1 MPTYY
6 YEAIT
11 ERGWKSGTCAVCG
24 KPARRQ
30 REFTNTVNPFN
41 RNDDGTVRTREEV
54 RRNVRRLRA
63 EWESAPVL
71 HARCEP

>member
-1 MPTYY
+1 
-6 YEAIT
+6 
-11 ERGWKSGTCAVCG
+11 
-24 KPARRQ
+24 
-30 REFTNTVNPFN
+30 VNPFN

-54 RRNVRRLRA
+54 RRNVRRLRT